1 MAKIL
6 IVDDSE
12 INREILA
19 AMLEK
24 RYEIDM
30 AKDGQE
36 AIEILEKNMQQL
48 AALTSSVE
56 KLAYSI
62 EGMVKE
68 QESQGNRLEKLESK
82 DGEKWRSVS
91 SYVITVIIGLVLG
104 YIFQQAGM

>member
-1 MAKIL
+1 MDTTISRAEHEEFAKRI
-6 IVDDSE
+6 E
-12 INREILA
+12 EENHRQNR
-19 AMLEK
+19 
-24 RYEIDM
+24 R
-30 AKDGQE
+30 
-36 AIEILEKNMQQL
+36 IEILEKNMQQL
-48 AALTSSVE
+48 ASLTSSVE

-62 EGMVKE
+62 KGMVKE

>member
-1 MAKIL
+1 MDDTTISRAEHEEFAKRI
-6 IVDDSE
+6 E
-12 INREILA
+12 EENHRQNR
-19 AMLEK
+19 
-24 RYEIDM
+24 R
-30 AKDGQE
+30 
-36 AIEILEKNMQQL
+36 IEILEKNMQQL

-82 DGEKWRSVS
+82 DGEKWLSVS
-91 SYVITVIIGLVLG
+91 NYVITVIIGLVLG

>member
-1 MAKIL
+1 MDTTISRAEHEEFAKRI
-6 IVDDSE
+6 E
-12 INREILA
+12 EENHRQNR
-19 AMLEK
+19 
-24 RYEIDM
+24 R
-30 AKDGQE
+30 
-36 AIEILEKNMQQL
+36 IEILEKNVQQL

-104 YIFQQAGM
+104 YIFQQVGM

>member
-1 MAKIL
+1 MDTSISRAEHEEFAKRI
-6 IVDDSE
+6 E
-12 INREILA
+12 EENHRQNR
-19 AMLEK
+19 
-24 RYEIDM
+24 R
-30 AKDGQE
+30 
-36 AIEILEKNMQQL
+36 IEILEKNVQQL

>member
-1 MAKIL
+1 MDTAISRAEHEEFAKRI
-6 IVDDSE
+6 E
-12 INREILA
+12 EENHRQNR
-19 AMLEK
+19 
-24 RYEIDM
+24 R
-30 AKDGQE
+30 
-36 AIEILEKNMQQL
+36 IEILEKNMQQL

-91 SYVITVIIGLVLG
+91 SYVITIIIGLVLG

>member
-1 MAKIL
+1 MDITISRAEHEEFAKRI
-6 IVDDSE
+6 E
-12 INREILA
+12 EENHRQNR
-19 AMLEK
+19 
-24 RYEIDM
+24 R
-30 AKDGQE
+30 
-36 AIEILEKNMQQL
+36 IEILEKNVQQL

>member
-1 MAKIL
+1 MDDTTISRAEHEEFAKRI
-6 IVDDSE
+6 E
-12 INREILA
+12 EENHRQNR
-19 AMLEK
+19 
-24 RYEIDM
+24 R
-30 AKDGQE
+30 
-36 AIEILEKNMQQL
+36 IEILEKNMQQL

-91 SYVITVIIGLVLG
+91 NYVITVIIGLVLG

>member
-1 MAKIL
+1 MDTTISRAEHDEFAKRI
-6 IVDDSE
+6 E
-12 INREILA
+12 EENHRQNR
-19 AMLEK
+19 
-24 RYEIDM
+24 R
-30 AKDGQE
+30 
-36 AIEILEKNMQQL
+36 IEILEKNMQQL

-91 SYVITVIIGLVLG
+91 NYVITVIIGLVLG

>member
-1 MAKIL
+1 MADTTISRAEHEEFAKRI
-6 IVDDSE
+6 E
-12 INREILA
+12 EENHRQNR
-19 AMLEK
+19 
-24 RYEIDM
+24 R
-30 AKDGQE
+30 
-36 AIEILEKNMQQL
+36 IEILEKNMQQL

>member
-1 MAKIL
+1 MDTTISRAEHEEFAKRI
-6 IVDDSE
+6 E
-12 INREILA
+12 EENHRQNR
-19 AMLEK
+19 
-24 RYEIDM
+24 R
-30 AKDGQE
+30 
-36 AIEILEKNMQQL
+36 IEILEKNMQQL

>member
-1 MAKIL
+1 MDDKTISRAEHEEFAKRI
-6 IVDDSE
+6 E
-12 INREILA
+12 EENHRQNR
-19 AMLEK
+19 
-24 RYEIDM
+24 R
-30 AKDGQE
+30 
-36 AIEILEKNMQQL
+36 IEILEKNMQQL

-91 SYVITVIIGLVLG
+91 NYVITVIIGLVLG

>member
-1 MAKIL
+1 MDTSISRAEHEEFAKRI
-6 IVDDSE
+6 E
-12 INREILA
+12 EENHRQNR
-19 AMLEK
+19 
-24 RYEIDM
+24 R
-30 AKDGQE
+30 
-36 AIEILEKNMQQL
+36 IEILEKNMQQL

-91 SYVITVIIGLVLG
+91 SYVITVIIGLILG
-104 YIFQQAGM
+104 YIFQQAGI

>member
-1 MAKIL
+1 M
-6 IVDDSE
+6 DDTTISRAE
-12 INREILA
+12 HE
-19 AMLEK
+19 EFSK
-24 RYEIDM
+24 RIEEENHRQYRR
-30 AKDGQE
+30 
-36 AIEILEKNMQQL
+36 IEILEKNMQQL

-68 QESQGNRLEKLESK
+68 QESQGNRLERLESK

>member
-1 MAKIL
+1 MDTTISRAEHEEFAKRI
-6 IVDDSE
+6 E
-12 INREILA
+12 EANHRQNR
-19 AMLEK
+19 
-24 RYEIDM
+24 R
-30 AKDGQE
+30 
-36 AIEILEKNMQQL
+36 IEILEKNMQQL

-82 DGEKWRSVS
+82 DGERWRSVS

>member
-1 MAKIL
+1 MDTAISRAEHEEFAKRIA
-6 IVDDSE
+6 E
-12 INREILA
+12 ENHRQNR
-19 AMLEK
+19 
-24 RYEIDM
+24 R
-30 AKDGQE
+30 
-36 AIEILEKNMQQL
+36 IEILEKNMQQL

-82 DGEKWRSVS
+82 DGEKRRSVS
-91 SYVITVIIGLVLG
+91 SYVITIIIGLVLG

>member
-1 MAKIL
+1 MDTTISRAEHEEFAKRI
-6 IVDDSE
+6 E
-12 INREILA
+12 EENHRQNR
-19 AMLEK
+19 
-24 RYEIDM
+24 R
-30 AKDGQE
+30 
-36 AIEILEKNMQQL
+36 IEILEKNMQQL

-91 SYVITVIIGLVLG
+91 SYVITIIIGLVLG

>member
-1 MAKIL
+1 MDTTISRAEHEEFAKRI
-6 IVDDSE
+6 E
-12 INREILA
+12 EENHRQNR
-19 AMLEK
+19 
-24 RYEIDM
+24 R
-30 AKDGQE
+30 
-36 AIEILEKNMQQL
+36 IEILEKNMQQL

-82 DGEKWRSVS
+82 DGERWRSVS
-91 SYVITVIIGLVLG
+91 SYVITVIIGLILG

>member
-1 MAKIL
+1 MDTTISRAEHEEFAKRI
-6 IVDDSE
+6 E
-12 INREILA
+12 EENHRQNR
-19 AMLEK
+19 
-24 RYEIDM
+24 R
-30 AKDGQE
+30 
-36 AIEILEKNMQQL
+36 IEILEKNMQQL

-56 KLAYSI
+56 KLAHSI

-104 YIFQQAGM
+104 YIFQQVGI

>member
-1 MAKIL
+1 MDTTISRAEHEEFAKRI
-6 IVDDSE
+6 E
-12 INREILA
+12 EENHRQNR
-19 AMLEK
+19 
-24 RYEIDM
+24 R
-30 AKDGQE
+30 
-36 AIEILEKNMQQL
+36 IEILEKNMQQL

-82 DGEKWRSVS
+82 DGEKWRSIS

>member
-1 MAKIL
+1 MDTTISRAEHEEFAKRI
-6 IVDDSE
+6 E
-12 INREILA
+12 EENHRQNR
-19 AMLEK
+19 
-24 RYEIDM
+24 R
-30 AKDGQE
+30 
-36 AIEILEKNMQQL
+36 IEILEKNMQQL

-91 SYVITVIIGLVLG
+91 NYVITVIIGLVLG

>member
-1 MAKIL
+1 MDTTISRAEHEEFAKRI
-6 IVDDSE
+6 E
-12 INREILA
+12 EENHRQNR
-19 AMLEK
+19 
-24 RYEIDM
+24 R
-30 AKDGQE
+30 
-36 AIEILEKNMQQL
+36 IEILEKNMQQL

-91 SYVITVIIGLVLG
+91 SYVITVTIGLILG

>member
-1 MAKIL
+1 METPITRAEHEEFAKRI
-6 IVDDSE
+6 E
-12 INREILA
+12 EENHRQNR
-19 AMLEK
+19 
-24 RYEIDM
+24 R
-30 AKDGQE
+30 
-36 AIEILEKNMQQL
+36 IEILEKNMQQL

>member
-1 MAKIL
+1 MDTTISRAEHEEFAKRI
-6 IVDDSE
+6 E
-12 INREILA
+12 EENHRQNR
-19 AMLEK
+19 
-24 RYEIDM
+24 R
-30 AKDGQE
+30 
-36 AIEILEKNMQQL
+36 IEILEKNMQQL

-62 EGMVKE
+62 DGMVKE

-104 YIFQQAGM
+104 YIFQQVGI

>member
-1 MAKIL
+1 MDTTISRAEHEEFAKRI
-6 IVDDSE
+6 E
-12 INREILA
+12 EENHRQNR
-19 AMLEK
+19 
-24 RYEIDM
+24 R
-30 AKDGQE
+30 
-36 AIEILEKNMQQL
+36 IEILEKNMQQL

-91 SYVITVIIGLVLG
+91 SYVVTVIIGLVLG

>member
-1 MAKIL
+1 MDTTISRAEHEEFAKRI
-6 IVDDSE
+6 E
-12 INREILA
+12 EENHRQNR
-19 AMLEK
+19 
-24 RYEIDM
+24 R
-30 AKDGQE
+30 
-36 AIEILEKNMQQL
+36 IEILEKNMQQL

-91 SYVITVIIGLVLG
+91 SYVITVIIGLMLG

>member
-1 MAKIL
+1 MDTTISRAEHEEFAKRI
-6 IVDDSE
+6 E
-12 INREILA
+12 EENHRQNR
-19 AMLEK
+19 
-24 RYEIDM
+24 R
-30 AKDGQE
+30 
-36 AIEILEKNMQQL
+36 IEILEKNMQQL

-82 DGEKWRSVS
+82 DGERWRSVS

>member
-1 MAKIL
+1 MDTTISRAEHEEFAKRI
-6 IVDDSE
+6 E
-12 INREILA
+12 EENHRQNR
-19 AMLEK
+19 
-24 RYEIDM
+24 R
-30 AKDGQE
+30 
-36 AIEILEKNMQQL
+36 IEILEKNMQQL

-91 SYVITVIIGLVLG
+91 SYVITIIIGLMLG

>member
-1 MAKIL
+1 METPITRAEHEEFAKRI
-6 IVDDSE
+6 E
-12 INREILA
+12 EENHRQNR
-19 AMLEK
+19 
-24 RYEIDM
+24 R
-30 AKDGQE
+30 
-36 AIEILEKNMQQL
+36 IEILERSVQQL
-48 AALTSSVE
+48 SSLTASVE

>member
-1 MAKIL
+1 MEISREEHEEFAKRI
-6 IVDDSE
+6 E
-12 INREILA
+12 EENHRQNR
-19 AMLEK
+19 
-24 RYEIDM
+24 R
-30 AKDGQE
+30 
-36 AIEILEKNMQQL
+36 IEILEKNVQQL

-91 SYVITVIIGLVLG
+91 SYVVTVIIGLVLG

>member
-1 MAKIL
+1 MDTTISRAEHDEFAKRI
-6 IVDDSE
+6 E
-12 INREILA
+12 EENHRQNR
-19 AMLEK
+19 
-24 RYEIDM
+24 R
-30 AKDGQE
+30 
-36 AIEILEKNMQQL
+36 IEILEKNMQQL

-91 SYVITVIIGLVLG
+91 RYVITVIIGLVLG
-104 YIFQQAGM
+104 YIFQ

>member
-1 MAKIL
+1 MDTTISRAEHEEFAKRI
-6 IVDDSE
+6 E
-12 INREILA
+12 EENHRQNR
-19 AMLEK
+19 
-24 RYEIDM
+24 R
-30 AKDGQE
+30 
-36 AIEILEKNMQQL
+36 IEILEKNMQQL

-104 YIFQQAGM
+104 YIFQQAGI

>member
-1 MAKIL
+1 MDTSISRAEHDEFAKRI
-6 IVDDSE
+6 E
-12 INREILA
+12 EENHRQNR
-19 AMLEK
+19 
-24 RYEIDM
+24 R
-30 AKDGQE
+30 
-36 AIEILEKNMQQL
+36 IEILEKNMQQL
-48 AALTSSVE
+48 VALTSSVE

-104 YIFQQAGM
+104 YIFQQAGI

>member
-1 MAKIL
+1 MDTTITRAEHEEFAKRI
-6 IVDDSE
+6 E
-12 INREILA
+12 EENHRQNR
-19 AMLEK
+19 
-24 RYEIDM
+24 R
-30 AKDGQE
+30 
-36 AIEILEKNMQQL
+36 IEILEKNMQQL

>member
-1 MAKIL
+1 MDTSISRAEHEEFAKRI
-6 IVDDSE
+6 E
-12 INREILA
+12 EENHRQNR
-19 AMLEK
+19 
-24 RYEIDM
+24 R
-30 AKDGQE
+30 
-36 AIEILEKNMQQL
+36 IEILEKNMQQL
-48 AALTSSVE
+48 SALTSSVE

-91 SYVITVIIGLVLG
+91 SYVITVIIGLIIG